1 MCVCMRACVV
11 CVCVC
16 LCKCVCV
23 ILFLFLSFY
32 LFLFFCANS
41 KAISQVSGTD
51 SESDTDLESTMHVQA
66 YCQPLFFFFS
76 LFLFIFQRKM
86 YVQAYCRSLEKELT
100 DFKMK
105 CCTTEN
111 ELASVRELDR
121 QHSLKISEQELS
133 FTSTRRFYSTRF
145 TCFTSTKVQI
155 LTRERV
161 VLLNSFYLL
170 Y

>member
-1 MCVCMRACVV
+1 VRVCDYHFF
-11 CVCVC
+11 
-16 LCKCVCV
+16 L
-23 ILFLFLSFY
+23 LFLCEFEGDLS
-32 LFLFFCANS
+32 
-41 KAISQVSGTD
+41 QESGTD
-51 SESDTDLESTMHVQA
+51 SEANTDLEST
-66 YCQPLFFFFS
+66 
-76 LFLFIFQRKM
+76 M

-133 FTSTRRFYSTRF
+133 ITSTRRFYSTHF
-145 TCFTSTKVQI
+145 PCFTSTKVQI
-155 LTRERV
+155 LTRARV
-161 VLLNSFYLL
+161 VLLYSFYLL